1 MENFVL
7 EKTKN
12 EIVVYQP
19 DETIRLEVRLEDE
32 TVWLNRQ
39 QMAQLFGRDVKTIGK
54 HIANALAE
62 ELADTSMRS
71 KMERM
76 MTSPTV
82 AKFAP
87 IQDGRVPVVANF
99 ATTAADGKVYQV
111 EYYNLDVVLSVGYRV
126 KSSQGI
132 MFRRWANTVLKDYLL
147 RGFSIN
153 SRLNQ
158 LEDKVDRRL
167 AEHEQDIDELKEKVD
182 FFVQTSLPPIQGV
195 FYNGQVFDAR
205 VFATRH
211 ILSAQK
217 SILLIDNWVD
227 VITLEILSKKSEG
240 VTLEIVTSQRGNRLC
255 TSDIDNFNMQYGRL
269 TIRESSNFHDRF
281 LIIDDKTLYLV
292 GASLKDLGRKCFA
305 FTQLDSSEI
314 PNLKARA

>member
-1 MENFVL
+1 MNYEIIKFENGSV
-7 EKTKN
+7 E
-12 EIVVYQP
+12 
-19 DETIRLEVRLEDE
+19 LEVNVSPEEE
-32 TVWLNRQ
+32 TVWLNLNE
-39 QMAQLFGRDVKTIGK
+39 MCLLFGRDKSVISR
-54 HIANALAE
+54 HIRRIFE
-62 ELADTSMRS
+62 ENELE
-71 KMERM
+71 KNQV
-76 MTSPTV
+76 V
-82 AKFAP
+82 AK
-87 IQDGRVPVVANF
+87 N
-99 ATTAADGKVYQV
+99 ATTGTDGKTYQV
-111 EYYNLDVVLSVGYRV
+111 DYYNLDVVLSVGYRV

-195 FYNGQVFDAR
+195 FYDGQVFDAR

-240 VTLEIVTSQRGNRLC
+240 VTLEIVTSRRGNKLG